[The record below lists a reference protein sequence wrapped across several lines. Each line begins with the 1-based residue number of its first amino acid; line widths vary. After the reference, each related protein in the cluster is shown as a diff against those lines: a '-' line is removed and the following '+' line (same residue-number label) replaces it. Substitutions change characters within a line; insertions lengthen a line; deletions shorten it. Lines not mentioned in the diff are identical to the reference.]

1 MNQVVRLIE
10 KDPQWTGDTYLVI
23 NQNSNH
29 GHHMLQILHP
39 GEVDSSGVQFHK
51 ESECKFTI

>member
-1 MNQVVRLIE
+1 MRLVE

-29 GHHMLQILHP
+29 GHHMLQILHA

-51 ESECKFTI
+51 ESECEFTI